1 MITVRRSELRKLIE
15 RHIAALL
22 REIKIYGRILGDLG
36 IRVVDIHAGGGT
48 PSLVPVRY
56 WRVILE
62 KLDEYFKVPK
72 GIAIEANPED
82 LADEARVYD
91 LAEAA

>member
-1 MITVRRSELRKLIE
+1 VS
-15 RHIAALL
+15 
-22 REIKIYGRILGDLG
+22 
-36 IRVVDIHAGGGT
+36 
-48 PSLVPVRY
+48 Y